1 MGKHIILRLAAKL
14 YPNYNSADY
23 LITYDWYSDPIS
35 YNSFQIQRKQF
46 WQLKIYKTW
55 NFQPSNLVCFSNLD

>member
-46 WQLKIYKTW
+46 WQLKIYKT
-55 NFQPSNLVCFSNLD
+55 